1 MCGHAAEAH
10 DRHVRFVVP
19 EPVLAA
25 PELLDD
31 PATWMSHEDADGSVM
46 MQAAGVGAFVRAL
59 LPIRLTGGH
68 RLTYS
73 VWVAVRPDDLRRA
86 FATWWEPEYADLT
99 LSGRLANPIPPW
111 GLLAVPVELAVRDPD
126 QTPCCDR
133 SPDPLLQVV
142 LEREWDHPT
151 VLGTVDGPA

>member
-1 MCGHAAEAH
+1 MG
-10 DRHVRFVVP
+10 
-19 EPVLAA
+19 
-25 PELLDD
+25 
-31 PATWMSHEDADGSVM
+31 
-46 MQAAGVGAFVRAL
+46 AGVRG
-59 LPIRLTGGH
+59 
-68 RLTYS
+68 
-73 VWVAVRPDDLRRA
+73 PDVVGTARQPD
-86 FATWWEPEYADLT
+86 PT
-99 LSGRLANPIPPW
+99 L